1 MTEIFSYSSTDLNE
15 SPRKI
20 TICSGS
26 IILSSEWRILVH
38 ISSSTQK
45 YQFIWWRLDDTTSL
59 RKNAVNR
66 AEEVLWHKNMILSD
80 EDLLCVTWK
89 VDRDWVSED
98 LILFHYRAKLED
110 EADIWAAEWKT
121 LEQLEELW
129 GKNMLSSKNVLIA
142 SKYFLER

>member
-45 YQFIWWRLDDTTSL
+45 YQFIWWRLDDTASL

-80 EDLLCVTWK
+80 EDPLCVTWK

-110 EADIWAAEWKT
+110 EADIWATEWKT